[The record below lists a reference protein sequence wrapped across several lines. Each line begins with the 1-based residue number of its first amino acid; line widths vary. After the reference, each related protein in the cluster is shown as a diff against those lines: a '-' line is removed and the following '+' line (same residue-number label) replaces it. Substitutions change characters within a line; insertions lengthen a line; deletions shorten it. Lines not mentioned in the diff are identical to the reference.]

1 MSLYDIV
8 KSYDGA
14 LDLVVPVSGES
25 RRKLFFF
32 LLIFKICF
40 QAFFSFPERQ
50 EKVKENWQ
58 RDLGVFPS
66 RGNYLEEPIGFVR

>member
-25 RRKLFFF
+25 RRKLF
-32 LLIFKICF
+32 IFSYF
-40 QAFFSFPERQ
+40 
-50 EKVKENWQ
+50 
-58 RDLGVFPS
+58 
-66 RGNYLEEPIGFVR
+66 